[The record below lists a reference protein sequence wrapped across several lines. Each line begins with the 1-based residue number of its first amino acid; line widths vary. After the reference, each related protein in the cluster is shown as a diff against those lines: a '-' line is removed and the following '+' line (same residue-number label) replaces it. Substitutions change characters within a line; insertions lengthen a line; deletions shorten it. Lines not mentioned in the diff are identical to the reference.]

1 MAKIAKVIV
10 KPVEKKDIKKLQKKL
25 VFARE
30 KPDPKLKE
38 KDDKVPAEV
47 ELTLL
52 KSATENLKK
61 EFEKELAKNANLQ
74 KYANYLEEER
84 DRVAKLNE
92 ELVDFANKKIQITW
106 CERLIVAFLWIASVF
121 VMWYYNK

>member
-25 VFARE
+25 VFARG

-121 VMWYYNK
+121 VMWYCNK

>member
-1 MAKIAKVIV
+1 MAKETKIIAKPV
-10 KPVEKKDIKKLQKKL
+10 KKKDIKKLQNKL
-25 VFARE
+25 I
-30 KPDPKLKE
+30 KGKLDPKLEGRE
-38 KDDKVPAEV
+38 KISAEF
-47 ELTLL
+47 EAGLL
-52 KSATENLKK
+52 KSTIEKIKSEL
-61 EFEKELAKNANLQ
+61 EKERAKNANLQ

-121 VMWYYNK
+121 VMWYCNK